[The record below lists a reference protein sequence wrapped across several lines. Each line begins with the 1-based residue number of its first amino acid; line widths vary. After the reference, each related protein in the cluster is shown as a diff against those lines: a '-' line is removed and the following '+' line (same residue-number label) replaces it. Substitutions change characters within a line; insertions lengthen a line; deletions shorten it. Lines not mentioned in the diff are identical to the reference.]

1 MNASA
6 VLTQLKA
13 AGVHVAVANGK
24 LELEGPTEA
33 LNEGVLNELRA
44 IKAELIKLL
53 SANEPAPAPQTT
65 EGIIAVWRDAIR
77 DVRSNNPDIMKLKA
91 ASLWFID
98 SPDAVAAVANGW
110 DVLSLFGMHHGQVP
124 KMRLDC
130 WGIVLFMAWGVHG
143 CTVETIDAKVC
154 ALRTRTG
161 AVQRKPR
168 LHGNFEDAIP
178 WWEHSG
184 VTNTGSVGDDPS
196 AHNTAG
202 ASIARLSI
210 NSTAE
215 VGRNHSMPNNDE
227 RQPL

>member
-24 LELEGPTEA
+24 LELEGPKEA
-33 LNEGVLNELRA
+33 LNEDVLNELRA
-44 IKAELIKLL
+44 IKAELIDLL
-53 SANEPAPAPQTT
+53 SAMEPDPAAQA
-65 EGIIAVWRDAIR
+65 EDVIAGWRCAVQAVNSD
-77 DVRSNNPDIMKLKA
+77 NPDIMKLKA
-91 ASLWFID
+91 ASLHFLD
-98 SPDAVAAVANGW
+98 SPDAIAAVVNGW
-110 DVLSLFGMHHGQVP
+110 DVLLHFGQAP

-161 AVQRKPR
+161 AVHRKPR
-168 LHGNFEDAIP
+168 LHGNFDDAIP

-184 VTNTGSVGDDPS
+184 VTNTGSVGDDPQC
-196 AHNTAG
+196 A
-202 ASIARLSI
+202 
-210 NSTAE
+210 
-215 VGRNHSMPNNDE
+215 
-227 RQPL
+227 

>member
-1 MNASA
+1 MNAAA

-24 LELEGPTEA
+24 LELEGPPEA
-33 LNEGVLNELRA
+33 LSEGVLNELRA

-53 SANEPAPAPQTT
+53 SAAEPAPAPQA
-65 EGIIAVWRDAIR
+65 EDIIAVWRDAIR
-77 DVRSNNPDIMKLKA
+77 DVRPNNRDIMKLKA
-91 ASLWFID
+91 ASLRFID

-124 KMRLDC
+124 KMRVDC
-130 WGIVLFMAWGVHG
+130 WGIVLFVAWGVHG

-161 AVQRKPR
+161 AVHRKPR
-168 LHGNFEDAIP
+168 LHGNFEDAVP

-184 VTNTGSVGDDPS
+184 VTNEGSVTDDPDC
-196 AHNTAG
+196 A
-202 ASIARLSI
+202 
-210 NSTAE
+210 
-215 VGRNHSMPNNDE
+215 
-227 RQPL
+227 